1 MALEEL
7 GVVAPGNKAEPVPLD
22 GDGGLVLDLG
32 WVLDSLLRFHTNNEY
47 SEDEGR

>member
-22 GDGGLVLDLG
+22 GDGCLVLDLAWG
-32 WVLDSLLRFHTNNEY
+32 LGSLMRFHTNIEY
-47 SEDEGR
+47 REDQGR